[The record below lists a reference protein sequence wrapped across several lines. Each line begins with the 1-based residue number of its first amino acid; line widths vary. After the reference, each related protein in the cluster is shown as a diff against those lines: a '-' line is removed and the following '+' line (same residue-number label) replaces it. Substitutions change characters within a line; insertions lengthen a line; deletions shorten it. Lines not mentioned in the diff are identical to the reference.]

1 MSLIFV
7 ISLLSHTL
15 SIIVTVLCNCYVFR
29 DVACRNCLVSAE
41 RVVKLSDFG
50 MTRPMYESD
59 YYRFNRRGE
68 EEEEEEW

>member
-1 MSLIFV
+1 MISRYLYNIPEIFLQLLLYRLV
-7 ISLLSHTL
+7 IEHVIL
-15 SIIVTVLCNCYVFR
+15 VFQGCG
-29 DVACRNCLVSAE
+29 VQELVSAE

-68 EEEEEEW
+68 EVVE